1 MQNEE
6 DNGLGS
12 CENRVAHGTKLQGL
26 GVVTRILNDGVLVE
40 DESGKTSK
48 VDFAT
53 VEKAFISQKGN

>member
-53 VEKAFISQKGN
+53 VEKALCQKGK